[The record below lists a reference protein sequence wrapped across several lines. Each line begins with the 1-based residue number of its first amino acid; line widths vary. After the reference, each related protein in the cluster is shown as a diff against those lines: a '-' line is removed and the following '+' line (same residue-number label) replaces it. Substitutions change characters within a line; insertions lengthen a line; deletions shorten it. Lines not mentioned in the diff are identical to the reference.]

1 MKILVTLTAAVLAT
15 TAFASSAFAE
25 SYIGCDSALST
36 DANTEAANCRE
47 WGIAP
52 PPQTF
57 VAPAYA
63 YAYAPLSTVPAR
75 SRAHKHKKNRTGVH
89 GGAGN

>member
-15 TAFASSAFAE
+15 TAFVSSASAE
-25 SYIGCDSALST
+25 SIISCDSALST
-36 DANTEAANCRE
+36 NSNTEADNCRE

-57 VAPAYA
+57 VGPA
-63 YAYAPLSTVPAR
+63 YAYAPLRTVPAR
-75 SRAHKHKKNRTGVH
+75 SRAHKKNRTG
-89 GGAGN
+89 GAGN

>member
-15 TAFASSAFAE
+15 TAVASSAFAE
-25 SYIGCDSALST
+25 SFISCDSALST
-36 DANTEAANCRE
+36 VSNVEAANCRE

-52 PPQTF
+52 PPPTF
-57 VAPAYA
+57 VGPA
-63 YAYAPLSTVPAR
+63 YAYAPLRTVPAR
-75 SRAHKHKKNRTGVH
+75 SRAHKKNRTGVH

>member
-1 MKILVTLTAAVLAT
+1 MKALVTLTAAALAT

-25 SYIGCDSALST
+25 SIISCDSALST
-36 DANTEAANCRE
+36 TANVSADNCRE

-52 PPQTF
+52 PRQMVF
-57 VAPAYA
+57 APAYA
-63 YAYAPLSTVPAR
+63 YAPRRAVPAR
-75 SRAHKHKKNRTGVH
+75 SRAHRNRTGVH